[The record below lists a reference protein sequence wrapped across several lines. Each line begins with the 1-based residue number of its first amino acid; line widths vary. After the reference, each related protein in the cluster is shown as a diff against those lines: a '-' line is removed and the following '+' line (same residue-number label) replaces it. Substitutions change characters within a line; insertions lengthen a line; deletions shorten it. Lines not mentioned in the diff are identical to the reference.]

1 VLTEWRFPAT
11 KPSNLHKGRVLIF
24 LFPLIAALNYTLI
37 RIVSRY
43 NRLLLAASLRKTAA
57 VELLF
62 VLAWLLFFQQW
73 QTLFLV
79 NKAKLNLTMNYW
91 LIL

>member
-1 VLTEWRFPAT
+1 
-11 KPSNLHKGRVLIF
+11 
-24 LFPLIAALNYTLI
+24 
-37 RIVSRY
+37 
-43 NRLLLAASLRKTAA
+43 LLLAASLRKTAA

-62 VLAWLLFFQQW
+62 DLAWLLFFQQW